1 MYQMHSLK
9 AFLAQLPKLC
19 CKAQTGLEDGESA
32 IGGAAPEGLVGLKSL
47 LPLART
53 RKQPLTRA
61 AVLLAFHGGR
71 EGAREESKGSLP
83 YILGS
88 PLSKKLPA
96 AFFFFHHCHF
106 TWRVFSHHLWML
118 SKFSATRIQ
127 ISGER
132 SYLLLYLQIFYASG
146 FPVHCGLWH
155 NNGACWKELQ
165 QGRSLAGVGEG
176 QLVPQVKGLGKAP
189 SYKKADGVSLPSKA
203 PPSDYPLWQPH
214 FWGPQ
219 LLYTGHP
226 THAFFELLQTT
237 FISIA
242 MNR

>member
-1 MYQMHSLK
+1 MWKTEEGARTGAQAKLWQHSNDLRSHAARLITLRTVFFSSCSPCKPCLDSDGSFPMYQMHSLK
-9 AFLAQLPKLC
+9 AFLVQLPKLC

-106 TWRVFSHHLWML
+106 T
-118 SKFSATRIQ
+118 
-127 ISGER
+127 
-132 SYLLLYLQIFYASG
+132 
-146 FPVHCGLWH
+146 
-155 NNGACWKELQ
+155 
-165 QGRSLAGVGEG
+165 
-176 QLVPQVKGLGKAP
+176 
-189 SYKKADGVSLPSKA
+189 
-203 PPSDYPLWQPH
+203 
-214 FWGPQ
+214 
-219 LLYTGHP
+219 
-226 THAFFELLQTT
+226 
-237 FISIA
+237 
-242 MNR
+242 